1 MLIRFTKKSRP
12 FLVLHSNE
20 KALYFKK
27 NMKRFFLLCSIFV
40 LGSFPLISKAVVLT
54 NPLGTTDIRG
64 VVGNV
69 IKTILGLS
77 GVAALLMFV
86 YGGVQWIISG
96 GEPKKV
102 EKGKETLKWA
112 ALGLVF
118 IFISYTLLYT
128 LLTALST
135 ATS

>member
-1 MLIRFTKKSRP
+1 
-12 FLVLHSNE
+12 
-20 KALYFKK
+20 
-27 NMKRFFLLCSIFV
+27 MKYLFLLCTIFV
-40 LGSFPLISKAVVLT
+40 LGSLPFITQAVVLT
-54 NPLGTTDIRG
+54 NPLGTTDIRT
-64 VVGNV
+64 VVGNI
-69 IKTILGLS
+69 IKAILGLS

-112 ALGLVF
+112 AFGLVF

-135 ATS
+135 ITTTT

>member
-1 MLIRFTKKSRP
+1 
-12 FLVLHSNE
+12 
-20 KALYFKK
+20 
-27 NMKRFFLLCSIFV
+27 MKRFFLLCSIFV